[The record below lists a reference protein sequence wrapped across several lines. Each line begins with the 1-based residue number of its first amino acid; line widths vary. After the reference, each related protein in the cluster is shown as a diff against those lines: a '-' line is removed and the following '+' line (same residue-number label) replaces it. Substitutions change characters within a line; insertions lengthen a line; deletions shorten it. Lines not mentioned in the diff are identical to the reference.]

1 MFAVIK
7 TGGKQ
12 YVVKEGDVLAVET
25 LSAEAGSSF
34 LFDQVLLIDD
44 GAQTLIGT
52 PVLDKAAVK
61 ADVVRNFKDDKI
73 LVFKKKRR
81 KQFRRTRGHRQPL
94 TEVRIAKIYLDTTGV
109 SPEELA
115 ARPAEAEVQPKPKAP
130 AKPKAVKKAPAEV
143 AEKKP
148 AKAAPKAAAK
158 KSEKPKARA
167 KKEKAAK
174 PAPKPKRGT
183 KKASK

>member
-12 YVVKEGDVLAVET
+12 YVVKEGDVLAIET
-25 LSAEAGSSF
+25 LIAEAGSSF

-44 GAQTLIGT
+44 GVQTLIGT

-94 TEVRIAKIYLDTTGV
+94 TEVRIVKIYPDTSGV

-115 ARPAEAEVQPKPKAP
+115 ARPAEVEVQPKPKAP
-130 AKPKAVKKAPAEV
+130 AKPKDVKKAPQEA

-148 AKAAPKAAAK
+148 AKAAAK
-158 KSEKPKARA
+158 KSEEPKAKA
-167 KKEKAAK
+167 KKEKVAK
-174 PAPKPKRGT
+174 PAPKPKRGA